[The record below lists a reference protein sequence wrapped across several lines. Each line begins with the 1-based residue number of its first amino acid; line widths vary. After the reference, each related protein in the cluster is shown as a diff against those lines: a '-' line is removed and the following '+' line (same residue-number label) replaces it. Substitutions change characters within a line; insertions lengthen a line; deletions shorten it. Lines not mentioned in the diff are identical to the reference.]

1 MDLKVREEIHRP
13 MKVLATMLL
22 SFAIVVTTLA
32 PSAEAGGR
40 LSKRGA
46 VVGAFVQDN
55 RGGSLVDA
63 QRRFERLIRHRLRA
77 TRVYLRWDSNFPN
90 DQVRW
95 LKRNHRTI
103 VLSVKSMRIDGSIVP
118 WRSIADAEP
127 GSAIFATMSD
137 WARRIRAFDKHIYLI
152 FTHEPESQA
161 NSAMGSSA
169 DFVAAWR
176 AFVQV
181 FRAEGVRNVSW
192 TWTMTDWAFETTDER
207 AASNWYPGD
216 DVVDVIGAD
225 VYNFADCAV
234 AGRGWETF
242 REKMTPIRA
251 WAKRHPGKPIILPE
265 WGSTEDPRRS
275 RPEGGM
281 DTGRPPPA
289 EAEGM
294 ASREDGPLL
303 PDGRSSHPSVQLA
316 GRLVRQVAQRLRRHG
331 VRPVLRSRGMSRLR
345 S

>member
-1 MDLKVREEIHRP
+1 M
-13 MKVLATMLL
+13 T
-22 SFAIVVTTLA
+22 
-32 PSAEAGGR
+32 
-40 LSKRGA
+40 
-46 VVGAFVQDN
+46 
-55 RGGSLVDA
+55 
-63 QRRFERLIRHRLRA
+63 
-77 TRVYLRWDSNFPN
+77 
-90 DQVRW
+90 
-95 LKRNHRTI
+95 
-103 VLSVKSMRIDGSIVP
+103 
-118 WRSIADAEP
+118 
-127 GSAIFATMSD
+127 D

-265 WGSTEDPRRS
+265 WGSTEDPSDPGHKAAWIRDARRHLKQKAWRRVKMVLYFQTVDPAIPRCNWPVDS
-275 RPEGGM
+275 S
-281 DTGRPPPA
+281 GRSLNA
-289 EAEGM
+289 FAGM
-294 ASREDGPLL
+294 ASDPFF
-303 PDGRSSHPSVQLA
+303 DHA
-316 GRLVRQVAQRLRRHG
+316 G
-331 VRPVLRSRGMSRLR
+331 
-345 S
+345 